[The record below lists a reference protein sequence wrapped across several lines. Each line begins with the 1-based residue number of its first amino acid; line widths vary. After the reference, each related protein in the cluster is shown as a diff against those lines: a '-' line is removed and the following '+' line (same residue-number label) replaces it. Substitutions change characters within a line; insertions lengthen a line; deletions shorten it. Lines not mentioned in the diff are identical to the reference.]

1 MMPLS
6 TLISFPPKRPEEGKQ
21 IPPDAETPLKVKMV
35 NEYV

>member
-6 TLISFPPKRPEEGKQ
+6 TLISFPPKRPEEGT
-21 IPPDAETPLKVKMV
+21 PDAETPLKVKMV